1 MIEKVKIMRTT
12 ARETVF
18 KILFSSQFN
27 DDIKELKNSLYK
39 IEKLNKNDTEYCDQ
53 ILNTVASN
61 REKLIEIIDERSKL
75 FPQVRMFPA
84 DRSIIL
90 IALAENL
97 CFIPDIPSAVSINEA
112 ANIASKYSSEKSASF
127 ISGILSEVIKEQ
139 NNV

>member
-1 MIEKVKIMRTT
+1 MRTT

-27 DDIKELKNSLYK
+27 DDIKELKKSLYK

-90 IALAENL
+90 IALAEIM
-97 CFIPDIPSAVSINEA
+97 FIPDIPSAVSINEA

>member
-1 MIEKVKIMRTT
+1 MRTT

-27 DDIKELKNSLYK
+27 DDIKKMKNSLYK

-90 IALAENL
+90 IALAEIM
-97 CFIPDIPSAVSINEA
+97 FIPDIPSAVSVNEA